1 MENLNYMKGNCMTG
15 CKHCIM
21 KEIYEKREFKDKN
34 GVTYAVMN
42 EFVDYK
48 HLCDGGHQKEYDEW
62 HERNK
67 NNTYEV
73 YKNDPLPCYE
83 PTNFAKATESMIETM
98 DKILD
103 KINKVPSS
111 RIKND

>member
-1 MENLNYMKGNCMTG
+1 MKGNCRTG

-21 KEIYEKREFKDKN
+21 KDIYEKRKFKDEN
-34 GVTYAVMN
+34 GEVYATIN
-42 EFVDYK
+42 EHVGYK

-73 YKNDPLPCYE
+73 YKNDSLPCYE
-83 PTNFAKATESMIETM
+83 PTEFAKATDGMIDTM
-98 DKILD
+98 NKILD
-103 KINKVPSS
+103 KINKKSE
-111 RIKND
+111 